1 MDLLVSGHH
10 GKAEQEVQVS
20 SLLVKDS
27 FKENLDDPLELF
39 LADETLFARIIEAKH
54 LFSRNLAEFL
64 LKLLVHLREQV
75 LRMFHLALFNH
86 PFRPDRVLQFL
97 VSLRLA

>member
-1 MDLLVSGHH
+1 MDLLVGGHD

-20 SLLVKDS
+20 SLLVKDP

-39 LADETLFARIIEAKH
+39 LADETLFACIIEAKH
-54 LFSRNLAEFL
+54 LFSRNLAEFM

-86 PFRPDRVLQFL
+86 PFWPDRVLQLL